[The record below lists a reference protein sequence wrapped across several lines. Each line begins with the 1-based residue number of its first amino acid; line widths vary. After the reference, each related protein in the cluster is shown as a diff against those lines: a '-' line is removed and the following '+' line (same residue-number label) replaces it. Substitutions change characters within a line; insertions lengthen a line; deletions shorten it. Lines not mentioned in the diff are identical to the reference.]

1 MSWQAIVAAVLG
13 CFLSCP
19 LLLNGQMT
27 PSAPGSISSASAEPH
42 YPEQAYLS
50 SARYTNGFFGFSFE
64 LPADAHLE
72 PVSQPVAADGGP
84 GAGAWFPASRRRRT
98 NTTVELGRSSPRR
111 CSGYD
116 RRLSATVAGGS

>member
-64 LPADAHLE
+64 LPADALCPRVNKQRLRRATLSRTGLSVVCALHQWLFRLFLRA
-72 PVSQPVAADGGP
+72 SGGRP
-84 GAGAWFPASRRRRT
+84 LPQGQ
-98 NTTVELGRSSPRR
+98 
-111 CSGYD
+111 
-116 RRLSATVAGGS
+116 